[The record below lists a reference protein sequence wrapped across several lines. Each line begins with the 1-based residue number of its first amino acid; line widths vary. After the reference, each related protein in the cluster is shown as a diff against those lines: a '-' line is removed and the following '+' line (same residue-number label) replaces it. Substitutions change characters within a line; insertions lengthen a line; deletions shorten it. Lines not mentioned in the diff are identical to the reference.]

1 MIRHIVYL
9 NVSIIAGIVA
19 TLAVSPVFLTT
30 NPVSASLSQKKDV
43 SCAGEM
49 HTQNYCDG
57 YHLGRADVAEG
68 DGPPCAESKYRGD
81 EKSHTKDWRDGYN
94 HGWES
99 AGCEI
104 PA

>member
-9 NVSIIAGIVA
+9 NLSIIAGIVA

-30 NPVSASLSQKKDV
+30 NPVSASLLQKKDL

-57 YHLGRADVAEG
+57 YHLGQADCNGGEPVQTF
-68 DGPPCAESKYRGD
+68 RGVD
-81 EKSHTKDWRDGYN
+81 PYHTKNWKDGYQR
-94 HGWES
+94 GWFEQ
-99 AGCEI
+99 C
-104 PA
+104 